1 MSAVIYKFERPAA
14 QPKPARKPT
23 TIERPLPEPATET
36 GRNFRLRQQRRDD
49 WCRADAI
56 REYWKAAREMDS
68 AIHRVQRCELPEGDL
83 HQPLVPG
90 SCWPIITKY
99 RAAIMAQLLTPAPTV
114 REIEWKRAVFKHGD
128 HEYTDVKPERIE
140 RAIAE
145 DVEFL
150 RAHPTR
156 RSGKRG
162 MDPQK
167 LEERRAFKA
176 AFRSRVTAF
185 AEQNGIDKSELA
197 WLGRLKHEDLATF
210 AERHRLSYDWLL
222 EGKGQTFRSA

>member
-1 MSAVIYKFERPAA
+1 MAPDK
-14 QPKPARKPT
+14 
-23 TIERPLPEPATET
+23 RPLPEPATET
-36 GRNFRLRQQRRDD
+36 GRNFRLRQQRQTD
-49 WCRADAI
+49 WRRADAL

-68 AIHRVQRCELPEGDL
+68 AIHRVQRFELPEGDL
-83 HQPLVPG
+83 HQPLVLG
-90 SCWPIITKY
+90 SCWPILAKY
-99 RAAIMAQLLTPAPTV
+99 RAAIMAQLLTPAPTA

-128 HEYTDVKPERIE
+128 HEYTDTKPERIE

-176 AFRSRVTAF
+176 AFRARVTAF

-197 WLGRLKHEDLATF
+197 WLGRLKHQDLAAF
-210 AERHRLSYDWLL
+210 AERHRVSYGWLL
-222 EGKGQTFRSA
+222 EGWGQS